1 MIVRP
6 EAESDI
12 TEAALWY
19 ESRESDL
26 GLQLIAEI
34 RAAIGRA
41 LNDPEMFPR
50 LRKSPT
56 VRRALARGSCTY
68 RRSDGMLVEVKPT
81 DPVTFVF
88 VERLATVRP
97 SILQPRVD

>member
-1 MIVRP
+1 MTRRLIVRP

-34 RAAIGRA
+34 RAAIGCA

-50 LRKSPT
+50 RRKSLT
-56 VRRALARGSCTY
+56 VRRVLARRFPY
-68 RRSDGMLVEVKPT
+68 RIFFIG
-81 DPVTFVF
+81 
-88 VERLATVRP
+88 AT
-97 SILQPRVD
+97 